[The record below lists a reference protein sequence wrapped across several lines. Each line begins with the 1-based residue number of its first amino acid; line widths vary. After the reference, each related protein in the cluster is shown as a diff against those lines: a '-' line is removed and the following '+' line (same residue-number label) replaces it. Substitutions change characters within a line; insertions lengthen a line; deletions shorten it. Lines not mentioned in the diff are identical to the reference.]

1 MTSGEITFGNA
12 NQTIK
17 NIFGILERGED
28 LLNLNNIP
36 NTSGNL
42 NIQQTIILES
52 LSEQQKEQLLNV
64 INQTDD
70 PMKRRPFIPVLE
82 TEGITRYE
90 EPISITYIAEWAGQ
104 VTSVDYESDHYLIN
118 TLYNNIYVE
127 DLLSDS
133 GSIYAGFISNNSII
147 MTSGLT
153 DVITEGAEEILNSTM
168 ITLQRKMQT
177 IYLEYEY
184 PYLLN
189 GTINE
194 NVYSWDDAN
203 KLSALLPITSI
214 YLYDENGKILNLTSL
229 SEPIKKTI
237 AQNLKVRVRYDI

>member
-1 MTSGEITFGNA
+1 MTSGEITFENA
-12 NQTIK
+12 NQTVK

-42 NIQQTIILES
+42 NIKQTILLEN
-52 LSEQQKEQLLNV
+52 LSGQQKEQLLNV

-104 VTSVDYESDHYLIN
+104 VTSVDYKSDHYLIS

-133 GSIYAGFISNNSII
+133 GPIYAGFISNNSII
-147 MTSGLT
+147 MTSGMT
-153 DVITEGAEEILNSTM
+153 DVITSGSDEILNNAV
-168 ITLQRKMQT
+168 ITFQKKIQT

-189 GTINE
+189 GTVNE
-194 NVYSWDDAN
+194 NVYSWDDVN

>member
-1 MTSGEITFGNA
+1 
-12 NQTIK
+12 
-17 NIFGILERGED
+17 LERGED

-42 NIQQTIILES
+42 NIQQTIVLEN
-52 LSEQQKEQLLNV
+52 LSDQQKEQLLNV

-104 VTSVDYESDHYLIN
+104 VTSVDYKSDRYSIS

-214 YLYDENGKILNLTSL
+214 YLYDENGKILNMTSL

>member
-1 MTSGEITFGNA
+1 VTSGEITFENA
-12 NQTIK
+12 NRTIK

-42 NIQQTIILES
+42 NIQQTVILDS
-52 LSEQQKEQLLNV
+52 LPEQQKKQLIKI

-82 TEGITRYE
+82 TDGITRYE
-90 EPISITYIAEWAGQ
+90 EPVSITYIAEWAGQ
-104 VTSVDYESDHYLIN
+104 VTSVDYESDRYLIS
-118 TLYNNIYVE
+118 TLYNNIYAE
-127 DLLSDS
+127 DLLLGS

-153 DVITEGAEEILNSTM
+153 DVITEGAEEILNSAM

-189 GTINE
+189 GTVNE
-194 NVYSWDDAN
+194 NVYEWSDIN
-203 KLSALLPITSI
+203 KLTALLPITSI
-214 YLYDENGKILNLTSL
+214 YLYDENGKVLNLTSL